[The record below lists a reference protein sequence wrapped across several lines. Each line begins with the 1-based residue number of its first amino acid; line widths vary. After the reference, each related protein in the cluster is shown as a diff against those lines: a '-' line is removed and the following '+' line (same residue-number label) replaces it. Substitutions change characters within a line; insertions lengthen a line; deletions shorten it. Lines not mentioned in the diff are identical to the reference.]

1 MLITSKLS
9 GGAGEYL
16 ATEKRVN
23 KRWQDVKE
31 RVAENYNANIQIIF
45 TSPKKKVKILQL
57 YPNINFARTRESTRT
72 HVTYR
77 RHSASWVIKMLRYK
91 EVNQTK

>member
-1 MLITSKLS
+1 MFITSKSS

-45 TSPKKKVKILQL
+45 TNPKKKVKILQL
-57 YPNINFARTRESTRT
+57 YPSMNFARTRESTRT

-77 RHSASWVIKMLRYK
+77 RRFVSWVIKILRYR
-91 EVNQTK
+91 EVS

>member
-1 MLITSKLS
+1 MVIVLITSKLS
-9 GGAGEYL
+9 GGVGEHL
-16 ATEKRVN
+16 TTEKRVN

-31 RVAENYNANIQIIF
+31 RVVENYSANIQIIF

-57 YPNINFARTRESTRT
+57 YPNMNFARTRESTRT

-77 RHSASWVIKMLRYK
+77 KRSVSWVIKILHYK
-91 EVNQTK
+91 EVN

>member
-1 MLITSKLS
+1 MVIVLITSKLS
-9 GGAGEYL
+9 GRVGEYL
-16 ATEKRVN
+16 ATEKRIN

-57 YPNINFARTRESTRT
+57 YPNMNFARTREGTRT
-72 HVTYR
+72 HVAYR
-77 RHSASWVIKMLRYK
+77 KHSVSWVIKILRYK
-91 EVNQTK
+91 EVN

>member
-1 MLITSKLS
+1 MVIVLITSKLS
-9 GGAGEYL
+9 GEVGEYL

-45 TSPKKKVKILQL
+45 TNPKKKVKMLQL
-57 YPNINFARTRESTRT
+57 YSNMNFARTRESTRT

-77 RHSASWVIKMLRYK
+77 KRSVSWVIKILHYK
-91 EVNQTK
+91 EVN

>member
-1 MLITSKLS
+1 MVIVLITSKLS
-9 GGAGEYL
+9 SGVGEYL

-31 RVAENYNANIQIIF
+31 RVAENYSANIQIIF

-57 YPNINFARTRESTRT
+57 YPNMNFARTRESTRT

-77 RHSASWVIKMLRYK
+77 RHSVSWVIKILRYK
-91 EVNQTK
+91 EVS